1 MNLAG
6 ARILVTGATGGIGG
20 ALARALA
27 RAGARLVVHGRDG
40 ERMRRLLATLPAGTT
55 GVLADLA
62 TPEGRSAVLAEVQ
75 SSGALDAVVLNAAG
89 GHFGLYEAMSA
100 EKIVSLIQTDL
111 LAPMLLAHAVLP
123 VLRQRPGSALVLV
136 GSTLGQIGHPG
147 FAAYGAAKGGLR
159 TFAEALSREI
169 GSEGPRVL
177 HVSPRATRTGMNSA
191 AAQAMNRELKVAED
205 APEVVAAAIVDALA
219 RDRPRVQ
226 LGLAEKLFVRVNAV
240 LPGVVDR
247 AMAGKLS
254 TIRRHAAGPT
264 PQS

>member
-1 MNLAG
+1 MKLAG

-27 RAGARLVVHGRDG
+27 KAGARLVVHGRDG
-40 ERMRRLLATLPAGTT
+40 ERMRRLLATLPPGTT
-55 GVLADLA
+55 PVLADLSTA
-62 TPEGRSAVLAEVQ
+62 EGRSAILAEAR
-75 SSGALDAVVLNAAG
+75 SPAGLDAAVLNAAG
-89 GHFGLYEAMSA
+89 GHFGLYEAMNA
-100 EKIVSLIQTDL
+100 GAIAGLIQTYL
-111 LAPMLLAHAVLP
+111 LAPMLLSHALLP
-123 VLRQRPGSALVLV
+123 QLRQRPGSALVLV

-169 GSEGPRVL
+169 GKEGPRVL

-219 RDRPRVQ
+219 CDRPRVQ
-226 LGLAEKLFVRVNAV
+226 LGLAEKIFVRVNAV

-247 AMAGKLS
+247 AIAGKLS
-254 TIRRHAAGPT
+254 TIRRHAAG
-264 PQS
+264 QS